1 MTVSFENITAAA
13 AEIAGAVVRT
23 PTVHSGALSAAL
35 GAEIY
40 LKLEVLQRTGSFK
53 DRGALVKLLSLTDKQ
68 RKKGVIAIS
77 AGNHAQGVAYHA
89 QRLGIPAT
97 IVMPEAT
104 PFNKIT
110 RTEAFGARVLLHGE
124 TVNAAEPYALELAK
138 TDSLTL
144 VHPYDDDKIVAGQ
157 GTIALEMLADID
169 DLDVIV
175 VPIGGGGVIAGIA
188 TAAKAI
194 SPKIEM
200 IGVEAEQYPSMYE
213 SLRGLAPTA
222 RGNTIAEG
230 IAITTPGSTAREV
243 VGRLVDDILLVSEF
257 AIERAILTMLESS
270 NVLAEGAG
278 AAPLAALMENRDR
291 FQGRKIGL
299 VICGGNIDSRLLA
312 SVLMRGLV
320 RTGRIIR
327 LRVTITDRPGAL
339 AQVAQQ
345 IASIGGD
352 IVEIAHQRL
361 FQDVTVKLADLDVM
375 VETRDK
381 AQADMIIAQLNKEG
395 LPTRQLGISDTSP

>member
-13 AEIAGAVVRT
+13 AEISDAVVRT
-23 PTVHSGALSAAL
+23 PTVHSGALSATF
-35 GAEIY
+35 GAEIF

-68 RKKGVIAIS
+68 KEKGVIAIS

-110 RTEAFGARVLLHGE
+110 RTEAFGAHVILYGE
-124 TVNAAEPYALELAK
+124 SVNAAEPYALDLAK

-157 GTIALEMLADID
+157 GTIALEMLADIE

-194 SPKIEM
+194 SPKIDI
-200 IGVEAEQYPSMYE
+200 IGVEAAQYPSMYE
-213 SLRGLAPTA
+213 SIHGHAPTA

-230 IAITTPGSTAREV
+230 IAITTPGSTAREI

-257 AIERAILTMLESS
+257 AIETAILTMLESS

-299 VICGGNIDSRLLA
+299 VVCGGNIDSRLLA

-339 AQVAQQ
+339 AKVAQQ

-352 IVEIAHQRL
+352 IVEISHQRL
-361 FQDVTVKLADLDVM
+361 FQDVPVKLADLDVM

-381 AQADMIIAQLNKEG
+381 AQADLIIAQLNNEG